1 MLHLPFLARL
11 LARWTPRPTLTR
23 GASPLLFG
31 ALVLAG
37 CGGGGS
43 DEPTI
48 GMPVEATRDATIQP
62 VKVRPL
68 ENVSAPRSALD
79 ELQGDPRVGMEAS
92 HDQ

>member
-11 LARWTPRPTLTR
+11 LTQWTTRPTLTR
-23 GASPLLFG
+23 AATPLLFG

-48 GMPVEATRDATIQP
+48 DTPIEAARDATTQP

-68 ENVSAPRSALD
+68 ENVPAARSAFD
-79 ELQGDPRVGMEAS
+79 ELQGDRRVGMAVS